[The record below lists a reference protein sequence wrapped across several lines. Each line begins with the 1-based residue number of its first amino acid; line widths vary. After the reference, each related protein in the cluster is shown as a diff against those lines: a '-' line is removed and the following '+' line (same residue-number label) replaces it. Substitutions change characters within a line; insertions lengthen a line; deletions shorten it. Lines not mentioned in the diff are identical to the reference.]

1 MMQFVLKN
9 AEEGTNASFGFKY
22 SKFAKKLIYYNNRF
36 NAQIKSYN
44 CLNMY
49 REYFNFFETMK
60 CNYSNLFFWSTKIDR
75 TQKK

>member
-22 SKFAKKLIYYNNRF
+22 SKFAKQLIYYNNRF

-44 CLNMY
+44 YLNIY
-49 REYFNFFETMK
+49 REYINFFETMK
-60 CNYSNLFFWSTKIDR
+60 CNCSNILLFF
-75 TQKK
+75 